1 MLRRNGF
8 KFVALALVLILSG
21 SELMAQK
28 RIRFRHGAS
37 SATISARIAGKGYT
51 EYVIN
56 GQAGQVMSIDIR
68 SGNGA
73 VLVNAGHA
81 SGKNFTV
88 EMTGG
93 DHLLSIVNEG
103 RSATSFTM
111 TVSIRY

>member
-1 MLRRNGF
+1 MLRRHGLQ
-8 KFVALALVLILSG
+8 VIAIALVLILS
-21 SELMAQK
+21 STELIAQK
-28 RIRFRHGAS
+28 RIRFRRGAS
-37 SATISARIAGKGYT
+37 SATISASIAGKGYG

-56 GQAGQVMSIDIR
+56 GRAGQVMSIDIR

-93 DHLLSIVNEG
+93 DHELTIVNEG
-103 RSATSFTM
+103 RGATTYTL
-111 TVSIRY
+111 TVSIR

>member
-1 MLRRNGF
+1 MLRRNGLQLM
-8 KFVALALVLILSG
+8 ALAFVLILSG
-21 SELMAQK
+21 TDLIAQN
-28 RIRFRHGAS
+28 RIRFRRGAS
-37 SATISARIAGKGYT
+37 SATVSARIAGKGYG

-56 GQAGQVMSIDIR
+56 GRAGQVMSIDIR

-93 DHLLSIVNEG
+93 DHQLTIVNQG
-103 RSATSFTM
+103 RGPTTYTM
-111 TVSIRY
+111 TVSIR

>member
-1 MLRRNGF
+1 MLRRNAF
-8 KFVALALVLILSG
+8 QLVALALVLILSG
-21 SELMAQK
+21 SDLIAQK
-28 RIRFRHGAS
+28 RIRFRRGAS
-37 SATISARIAGKGYT
+37 SATVSARIAGKGYA

-93 DHLLSIVNEG
+93 DHQLTIVNEG
-103 RSATSFTM
+103 RGPTNFTM
-111 TVSIRY
+111 TVSIK